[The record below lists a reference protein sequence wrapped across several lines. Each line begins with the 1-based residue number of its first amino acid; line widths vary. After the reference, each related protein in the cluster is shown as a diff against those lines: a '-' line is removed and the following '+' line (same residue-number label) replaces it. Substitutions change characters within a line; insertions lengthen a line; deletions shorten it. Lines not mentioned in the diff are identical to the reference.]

1 MEIVQC
7 LRRSSSKMISQPEFI
22 VKKMLETVGFEVD
35 EAEDGVICLEIVKKN
50 RYDVILLDIHMPRM
64 DGEQVFTLV

>member
-1 MEIVQC
+1 
-7 LRRSSSKMISQPEFI
+7 
-22 VKKMLETVGFEVD
+22 MLETVGFEVD